1 MAMVAQIIV
10 TILAMSQVC
19 LVIGQV
25 EFTCKPKVWTL
36 SEQSESQESA
46 KNDWKVVFKAM
57 SGIGGNL
64 YAIYT
69 SNKPMNQDR
78 PEARELN
85 DKFKGHYKSY
95 LMDHWEALGVSEVK
109 IAMFREGVE
118 KVSMVFNGIGS
129 TKMDWFTKE
138 RLKSSPWQDLMDSFP
153 QQGINYFSIS
163 GHADINRRFFVN
175 NHYDGCPNDFGWMV
189 VVDDGNNVCPWST
202 VSEKPF
208 FMYSP
213 HSNKVNWDEGQIA
226 DVMAIFIKHKFQY
239 IEPQPI
245 AELGW
250 ELVFKA
256 VPGVGGSVFNLWNNN
271 GGRNQDN
278 IQARQ
283 LNANYRDH
291 YKSPKVDTWSTLG
304 VREVKLSVYEDG
316 EERMYLIFDA
326 RGSDKSNWLSNE
338 RLISTPYH
346 DLLDADVAKNFFSL
360 SGDAP
365 LSRRFFIN
373 SVYPGCANDVG
384 WLVVV
389 DPGHVV
395 CPWSND
401 GERPYF
407 LYSKTAQR
415 ANYNSD
421 SVGRADFMAIH
432 IKTYQQDQDLRD

>member
-1 MAMVAQIIV
+1 MHSNHLRFQN
-10 TILAMSQVC
+10 
-19 LVIGQV
+19 
-25 EFTCKPKVWTL
+25 KTL
-36 SEQSESQESA
+36 CEESEESA
-46 KNDWKVVFKAM
+46 NKEWRLIFKAV

-69 SNKPMNQDR
+69 SDKPMNQDR
-78 PEARELN
+78 PEARELTDN
-85 DKFKGHYKSY
+85 FKGHYKSY
-95 LMDHWEALGVSEVK
+95 LMDHWEALGVCEVK
-109 IAMFREGVE
+109 MSMFREGEE
-118 KVSMVFNGIGS
+118 KASMVFNGICS
-129 TKMDWFTKE
+129 TKMSWFSQN
-138 RLKSSPWQDLMDSFP
+138 RLKASPWQDLMDL
-153 QQGINYFSIS
+153 QQGTNNFSIS
-163 GHADINRRFFVN
+163 GYADSNQLFFANNRSA
-175 NHYDGCPNDFGWMV
+175 DCPHDFGWMV
-189 VVDDGNNVCPWST
+189 VVDDGNTGCQWS
-202 VSEKPF
+202 VMHEKPF
-208 FMYSP
+208 FMYSSQP
-213 HSNKVNWDEGQIA
+213 TKVDWDEGKIA
-226 DVMAIFIKHKFQY
+226 DVMAIFVKHKFEY
-239 IEPQPI
+239 IEPRPI

-291 YKSPKVDTWSTLG
+291 YKSPKVDSWSTLG

-316 EERMYLIFDA
+316 EEKMYLIFDA
-326 RGSDKSNWLSNE
+326 RGSDKNNWLSNE

-346 DLLDADVAKNFFSL
+346 DLLDDDVAKNFFSL
-360 SGDAP
+360 RGDAP
-365 LSRRFFIN
+365 HSRRFFIN

-395 CPWSND
+395 CDWSND

-407 LYSKTAQR
+407 LYSKTTQR

-432 IKTYQQDQDLRD
+432 IKTY